1 MVNAAWVGWALAVA
15 AVAGAFVTHGW
26 RGALMALSVVA
37 FWLVLQ
43 FSRSLR
49 ILRQAA
55 GRPVGEVPNAV
66 MLHARVHPGMRLPDI
81 LPIARSLGRRAEDDP
96 ETFTWT
102 DAGGDA
108 VRIEFRQGRVFAW
121 HLQRAAPPAAP
132 KIDGYPDRI

>member
-1 MVNAAWVGWALAVA
+1 MLNAAWVGWALAVA
-15 AVAGAFVTHGW
+15 AVAGSSVAYGW

-37 FWLVLQ
+37 FWLLLQ

-55 GRPVGEVPNAV
+55 GRPIGEVPNAV
-66 MLHARVHPGMRLPDI
+66 MLHARVHPGMRLQDI
-81 LPIARSLGRRAEDDP
+81 LPITRSLGQRAEDDP

-108 VRIEFRQGRVFAW
+108 VRIEFRLGRVFAR

-132 KIDGYPDRI
+132 KIDSNPDRI